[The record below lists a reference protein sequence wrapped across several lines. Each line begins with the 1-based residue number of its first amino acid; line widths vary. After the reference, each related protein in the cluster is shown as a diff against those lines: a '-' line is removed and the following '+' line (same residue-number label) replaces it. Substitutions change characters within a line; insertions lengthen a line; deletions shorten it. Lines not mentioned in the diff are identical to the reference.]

1 MGSVI
6 ILGTSFLSLPAY
18 IAPLFPFYF
27 VFVLGLFFAALPIAS
42 TIFENSVWFKYSWM
56 NVSAVGGFEQGTFSF
71 KAPYQGLISYL
82 TRVDEKA
89 GLAMASGSKKLT
101 LRVKSLMSQTSFCGM
116 WIHKRLFEL
125 SAVTGVPEGNM
136 ALLRG
141 FLPADFIR
149 EFQLVESLGLQN
161 QDNIFVVLDKSV
173 TSNSTRLVGDDDSGL
188 LLRHTVPSDNSCLF
202 TSVAFC
208 LSGGQRLQGD
218 SSSLREMIA
227 NTVAADPE
235 KFNEAFLAR
244 PNADYVKWIKE
255 PESWGGGI
263 ELAILSEFYGMQISV
278 VNTQSVHI
286 SNFGEDQNFA
296 ERIFLVY
303 DGVHYDP
310 LYFEPFNGGST
321 RTKFEVRNTRM
332 NDLAMQ
338 LAHEAHASHQ
348 FTDLNNFSLRCQICN
363 ALLKGQ
369 EEAQAHAKKTAHT
382 AFAEIKK

>member
-1 MGSVI
+1 MHTISRTHNPKNGNVPHI
-6 ILGTSFLSLPAY
+6 QLLGD
-18 IAPLFPFYF
+18 IALAI
-27 VFVLGLFFAALPIAS
+27 VD
-42 TIFENSVWFKYSWM
+42 KYSFVQDKIWLKM
-56 NVSAVGGFEQGTFSF
+56 PIRWTRSVQRVKARQNMKEVFPWIAIQFIHGFVGVYALLLVTGYGGTPKNELKTWTKIIFTFLIIVDVAIMTISYTLWSKRDLIAACFNAVGQLP
-71 KAPYQGLISYL
+71 K
-82 TRVDEKA
+82 R
-89 GLAMASGSKKLT
+89 LAMATGSKKLT
-101 LRVKSLMSQTSFCGM
+101 LRVKSLMSPNVVLRDVDPQETVRSLLG
-116 WIHKRLFEL
+116 KL

-136 ALLRG
+136 ALLKG
-141 FLPADFIR
+141 STP
-149 EFQLVESLGLQN
+149 N
-161 QDNIFVVLDKSV
+161 P
-173 TSNSTRLVGDDDSGL
+173 TRLVGDDDSGL

-202 TSVAFC
+202 SSVAFC

-227 NTVAADPE
+227 NT
-235 KFNEAFLAR
+235 
-244 PNADYVKWIKE
+244 E

-296 ERIFLVY
+296 ERIFLIY

-348 FTDLNNFSLRCQICN
+348 FTDLK
-363 ALLKGQ
+363 LL
-369 EEAQAHAKKTAHT
+369 APVPDL
-382 AFAEIKK
+382 